1 MGRVDISARK
11 WIKKAPPWCQQ
22 LRGVSNN
29 IGGILVKVRGSGVK
43 VRLWTLFGR
52 ETTKCKGFYQGE
64 KQSSLSFIAVFV
76 TVGCYVPG
84 RGLLQKLRAYGI

>member
-43 VRLWTLFGR
+43 VRFWTPFWQGKVRFTFRQQPLNCLGVLFFA
-52 ETTKCKGFYQGE
+52 ELY
-64 KQSSLSFIAVFV
+64 
-76 TVGCYVPG
+76 
-84 RGLLQKLRAYGI
+84 